1 MEKAEEGRWNAP
13 LGSPAQPLGAAAWDA
28 GLYPSLF
35 QPALTPSWAN
45 HFLTLCLIVTA
56 WGPATQWSRHI
67 AHPNQCR
74 QRDLGADC
82 SWVTIF
88 SVNFNFCL
96 HNAND
101 SLWVGIG
108 EVRLQ
113 TNVQSMLVWLF
124 LSQGTLSQAVC
135 SSHTTQTQPHTAG
148 PVGKEKPLTIQTVP
162 HAVRVQYSRR
172 VVLHHNSLTH
182 PLQIVLEYSQLCWS
196 HCFPVRDHLGL
207 SLLSLPAFHHDFWR
221 GAFTICFPLTFVNM
235 PLKIASH

>member
-13 LGSPAQPLGAAAWDA
+13 LGSPAQPLGAAAWDT

-35 QPALTPSWAN
+35 QPAFTPNWAN

-56 WGPATQWSRHI
+56 RGQATQWSRCV
-67 AHPNQCR
+67 AHPNRCR
-74 QRDLGADC
+74 QRDLGADCRC

-101 SLWVGIG
+101 SLWLRKG

-113 TNVQSMLVWLF
+113 ANVQSILVRLF
-124 LSQGTLSQAVC
+124 LSQGTLFQAVC
-135 SSHTTQTQPHTAG
+135 STRTTQTQPHTAG
-148 PVGKEKPLTIQTVP
+148 PVRKEKPLTIWTLP
-162 HAVRVQYSRR
+162 HAIRVQYSCR
-172 VVLHHNSLTH
+172 VVQHCNSLTH
-182 PLQIVLEYSQLCWS
+182 PLQIVLEYLQLCWS
-196 HCFPVRDHLGL
+196 HCVPVRDHLGL

-221 GAFTICFPLTFVNM
+221 GGI
-235 PLKIASH
+235 